1 MEDFSVW
8 TEKYRPKSLE
18 EVKGQDDIVKRVAA
32 FVKNKNL
39 PHLLFAGPPGTGKT
53 SLALVIAKELF
64 GESWRPNFLELNAS
78 DQRGIDVIRN
88 QVKDF
93 ARSKSIGGVPFKII
107 YLDEADALTK
117 EAQQALRRTMEKY
130 AQTCRFI
137 LGCNFSSKLIEP
149 IQSRCTVFRFKPL
162 SEEHLLGIAKHV
174 AKEEG
179 LTLDKEAASALIKL
193 SGGDVRKLI
202 NLLQASAA
210 IKKHVTDSLIYEVA
224 SAARPEELKKVLELC
239 LRGDFLKARDLL
251 WKIML
256 ENSLAGLDVVKQI
269 SSELWG
275 LEAGD
280 EEKLQLLKEL
290 GEAEFRMVE
299 GADEFIQ
306 LESFLARC
314 ALVRRSSR

>member
-1 MEDFSVW
+1 
-8 TEKYRPKSLE
+8 
-18 EVKGQDDIVKRVAA
+18 
-32 FVKNKNL
+32 
-39 PHLLFAGPPGTGKT
+39 
-53 SLALVIAKELF
+53 VIAKELF

-210 IKKHVTDSLIYEVA
+210 IKKHVADSLIYEVA